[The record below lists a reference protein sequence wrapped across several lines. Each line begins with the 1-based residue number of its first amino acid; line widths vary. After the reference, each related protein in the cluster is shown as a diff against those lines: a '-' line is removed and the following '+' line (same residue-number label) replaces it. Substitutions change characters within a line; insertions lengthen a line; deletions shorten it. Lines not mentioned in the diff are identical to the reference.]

1 MGSSV
6 ILPAPGQP
14 KVGPDPLFAGG
25 SIPNIVSFL
34 FNQVAP
40 PSNVYLQR
48 DDVVLVSG
56 VSSAAGES
64 ITVQG
69 RLLLP
74 YAVAAG
80 QPDQGRGPGE
90 AGAPIIGPGIIVP
103 FQNTFALGTGLNSAK
118 LVIAQTEGYL
128 LSMSVFANQATQ
140 RGQTFVRAWLN
151 RGAQNIISPN
161 AYYLLFAD
169 YCTTIGAVG
178 YPIGR
183 VINPV
188 EGPGFIQQYAPSN
201 PAAGADFSVSSSPT
215 GRIRLQTLL
224 AKLVTSATAGNRVVG
239 FTMAMS
245 SPAGVAFRIQDTNPI
260 AASTTVFYN
269 LVQGSN
275 LVRGGGAIGT
285 EVDIV
290 LPAPTPWVGRTS
302 ITLASVTQGLLAGD
316 QWSNII
322 LETEEWMEGF

>member
-14 KVGPDPLFAGG
+14 KTGPDPTFTGG
-25 SIPNIVSFL
+25 SVPNIVSFL
-34 FNQVAP
+34 FDQVGP
-40 PSNVYLQR
+40 PSSVYIQR
-48 DDVVLVSG
+48 DDQVLISG
-56 VSSAAGES
+56 VSTAAGES

-74 YAVAAG
+74 YALSAG

-90 AGAPIIGPGIIVP
+90 GGAPIVGPGIIVP
-103 FQNTFALGTGLNSAK
+103 FQSTFALGTGLNSAK
-118 LVIAQTEGYL
+118 LLIAQTEGYL
-128 LSMSVFANQATQ
+128 LSLSVSANVATQ

-151 RGAQNIISPN
+151 RGAQNIINPN
-161 AYYLLFAD
+161 AFYLLFAD
-169 YCTTIGAVG
+169 YCTTVGAVG

-188 EGPGFIQQYAPSN
+188 EGPGIIQQYAPSN
-201 PAAGADFSVSSSPT
+201 PAAGADFSVSSAPT

-239 FTMAMS
+239 FTLAMS
-245 SPAGVAFRIQDTNPI
+245 SPAGVCFRAQDSTPI

-269 LVQGSN
+269 FVQGSTFY
-275 LVRGGGAIGT
+275 RGGGAIGT
-285 EVDIV
+285 EVDVV
-290 LPAPTPWVGRTS
+290 LPAPVPWYGRTS
-302 ITLASVTQGLLAGD
+302 ITIASVTQGLLAGD